1 MTAQIHF
8 LNTDAG
14 YATARHVLASG
25 QFDIDA
31 QAVAAEVLIHSADA
45 KDRALVKLHDE
56 RMAAAMAAQR
66 AAAPAQAE
74 DARRKLLW
82 LVAAMAVA
90 GGILGGVLMEAAMTA
105 HVAAVL

>member
-1 MTAQIHF
+1 MTAAIHF

-25 QFDIDA
+25 QFDAEA
-31 QAVAAEVLIHSADA
+31 QAAAAEVLIHSDDA
-45 KDRALVKLHDE
+45 KDRALVQLHE
-56 RMAAAMAAQR
+56 RRMAAAMAARR

-74 DARRKLLW
+74 DARRKMLW

-90 GGILGGVLMEAAMTA
+90 GGILGGVLMEYAITA
-105 HVAAVL
+105 TVAASL